1 MFNRPVFD
9 AANGSLADVRRS
21 LMGFDREVAAT
32 TAYIDQHRD
41 PKVIDARLVALRK
54 ELIGMEAC
62 LDGLRKQHIVV
73 DPRLMKQV
81 SDLESQ
87 ISSLRR
93 SLLFAS

>member
-1 MFNRPVFD
+1 
-9 AANGSLADVRRS
+9 
-21 LMGFDREVAAT
+21 
-32 TAYIDQHRD
+32 
-41 PKVIDARLVALRK
+41 VIDARLVALRK